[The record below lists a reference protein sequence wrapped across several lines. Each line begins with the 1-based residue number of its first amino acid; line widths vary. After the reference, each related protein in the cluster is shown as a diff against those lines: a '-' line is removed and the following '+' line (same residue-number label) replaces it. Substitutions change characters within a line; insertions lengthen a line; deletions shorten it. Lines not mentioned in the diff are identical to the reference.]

1 MFIHRLSFKATTGL
15 KKTQD
20 RKKKERK
27 TVHCR
32 ILQSIKSI
40 LLDVWDDR
48 YFGIHLVIPRDHL

>member
-1 MFIHRLSFKATTGL
+1 MGTTYSR
-15 KKTQD
+15 D
-20 RKKKERK
+20 NEKKERK

-32 ILQSIKSI
+32 ILQSIKSV